1 MLYLMLVG
9 LFIGYIDSSKIE
21 ITTRPRKIK
30 IFNQNGSINVEYVL
44 SGDSS
49 LYLKIKKK
57 ANGKLEKFKEW
68 VKEVKTSIKEIDD
81 FYEIKVELPE
91 NFKELKDKS
100 VDLILSLPYTLD
112 YIEANLLN
120 GGIKIKN
127 FISKKCKI
135 VVLNGEVCVEE
146 IEGEGEIG
154 VNNGEINF
162 IISHDKFLDLKLNV
176 LNGGISISCPPFT
189 QIFPKIVNGKIKGD
203 LFFEKSDIFQ
213 KIECNVNNGDI
224 KIKRR

>member
-21 ITTRPRKIK
+21 ITKRPRKIK
-30 IFNQNGSINVEYVL
+30 IFNQNGNINVEYVL
-44 SGDSS
+44 SSDSS

-112 YIEANLLN
+112 YIEAN
-120 GGIKIKN
+120 
-127 FISKKCKI
+127 
-135 VVLNGEVCVEE
+135 V
-146 IEGEGEIG
+146 
-154 VNNGEINF
+154 
-162 IISHDKFLDLKLNV
+162 
-176 LNGGISISCPPFT
+176 
-189 QIFPKIVNGKIKGD
+189 
-203 LFFEKSDIFQ
+203 
-213 KIECNVNNGDI
+213 
-224 KIKRR
+224 